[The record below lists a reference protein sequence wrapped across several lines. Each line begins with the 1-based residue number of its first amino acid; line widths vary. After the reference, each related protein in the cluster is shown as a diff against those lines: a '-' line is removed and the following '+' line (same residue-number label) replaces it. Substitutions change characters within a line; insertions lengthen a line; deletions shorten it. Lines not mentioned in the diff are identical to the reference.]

1 MKYIYIVNR
10 FTLKEKTEAVID
22 RLRQASARLGRDY
35 EIILNETMEEAD
47 QVLERFRASG
57 CSEGA
62 DPARFGRPDS
72 SESTDPARLGEPGCS
87 EDAGYVITA
96 IGGDGS
102 IHQLANALA
111 GTRHTMAFIPIG
123 TGNDFYRSCAELM
136 PDGTHEID
144 LIRVNDRWCIN
155 NACFGVDADIANN
168 DTFIHNR
175 FIPRPLRYH
184 AGVLYYFLTF
194 RKGRQLKVECG
205 DRTFAREFTTVV
217 AANSQYYG
225 GGYKVSPDSRP
236 GDGIMEV
243 YLVDMLSKP
252 KMASIILSMKKA
264 GHLRHPALHMFRTR
278 KLVLS
283 CKEPFRANLDGEPL
297 LSDRFELELVPK
309 ALRLEF
315 NRAFCEAVRM

>member
-10 FTLKEKTEAVID
+10 FTLKGKTEAVID
-22 RLRQASARLGRDY
+22 RLRQASAQFGREY
-35 EIILNETMEEAD
+35 KIILNETMAEAD
-47 QVLERFRASG
+47 QVLERIGKSG
-57 CSEGA
+57 
-62 DPARFGRPDS
+62 S
-72 SESTDPARLGEPGCS
+72 SENVE
-87 EDAGYVITA
+87 YVITA

-102 IHQLANALA
+102 IHQLANVLA
-111 GTRHTMAFIPIG
+111 GTGHTMAFIPIG

-144 LIRVNDRWCIN
+144 LIRVNDRWCVN
-155 NACFGVDADIANN
+155 NACFGIDADIANN

-175 FIPRPLRYH
+175 LIPRPLRYH

-194 RKGRQLKVECG
+194 REGRHLRVECEG
-205 DRTFAREFTTVV
+205 RTFEQEFTTVV